1 MKFND
6 MRVSHK
12 LWAVILGLLVAML
25 AISLWAQFSA
35 RSAADAAMAQVGAF
49 ENKITTAVRWRGATE
64 TATTMV
70 LGSAVTTDAVL
81 GASYDAQVKDI
92 IARISVI
99 QGEVTKS
106 ATTPED
112 KQALEAVA
120 SARAIVL
127 GYTAK
132 TKEVKAGGDP
142 AAMQTFVDATY
153 KPAIGKY
160 LAALDNFVSVQ
171 ERQRDASIAA
181 SDAARS
187 RTATVALAIVL
198 LVFAVGVLLTLAL
211 VRSITRPL
219 EEAVDVARAITNGDL
234 TQQIDSARKDEF
246 GQLLQALS
254 QMVGKL
260 RGLVSEVRSGVES
273 VSTAS
278 NEIANGN
285 QDLSSRT
292 EQTAANLQQTAASME
307 QLTSTVTQSADTA
320 RQANQLAATAAQ
332 AATRGGEVVGLVV
345 NSMQNISEA
354 SRKIGDIIGTIDGIA
369 FQTNILAL
377 NAAVEAARAGEQ
389 GRGFAVVAAEVRSLA
404 GRSAEAAKEIKA
416 LIGASGQTVDT
427 GTQQVAQAGES
438 MAEIVNSVRRVSD
451 LIGEISA
458 SSIEQRDGIGQV
470 NQAVTNLDQM
480 TQQNAA
486 LVEESA
492 AAAAGLRDQA
502 QRLSQVVSVFN
513 VGGHVAAPAYVAP
526 RAPAVQHTPVAAR
539 PKAVPAPVR
548 TVATAPKPLPK
559 PAVAPAKTKPAA
571 QPQRRLA
578 ASAPAAPVK
587 ATATAGAEGDW
598 ESF

>member
-35 RSAADAAMAQVGAF
+35 RSAADAALAQVGAF

-99 QGEVTKS
+99 QGEITKS

-142 AAMQTFVDATY
+142 AAMQTFVDGTY

-160 LAALDNFVSVQ
+160 LAALDNFVRVQ

-198 LVFAVGVLLTLAL
+198 LVFAIGVLLTLAL

-219 EEAVDVARAITNGDL
+219 EEAVEVARAITNGDL

-332 AATRGGEVVGLVV
+332 AAHAAAKSWAWWSTACRT
-345 NSMQNISEA
+345 SAKPRARSATSSAPSTA
-354 SRKIGDIIGTIDGIA
+354 SR
-369 FQTNILAL
+369 
-377 NAAVEAARAGEQ
+377 
-389 GRGFAVVAAEVRSLA
+389 S
-404 GRSAEAAKEIKA
+404 
-416 LIGASGQTVDT
+416 
-427 GTQQVAQAGES
+427 
-438 MAEIVNSVRRVSD
+438 
-451 LIGEISA
+451 
-458 SSIEQRDGIGQV
+458 
-470 NQAVTNLDQM
+470 
-480 TQQNAA
+480 
-486 LVEESA
+486 
-492 AAAAGLRDQA
+492 
-502 QRLSQVVSVFN
+502 
-513 VGGHVAAPAYVAP
+513 
-526 RAPAVQHTPVAAR
+526 R
-539 PKAVPAPVR
+539 PTSWR
-548 TVATAPKPLPK
+548 
-559 PAVAPAKTKPAA
+559 
-571 QPQRRLA
+571 
-578 ASAPAAPVK
+578 
-587 ATATAGAEGDW
+587 
-598 ESF
+598 